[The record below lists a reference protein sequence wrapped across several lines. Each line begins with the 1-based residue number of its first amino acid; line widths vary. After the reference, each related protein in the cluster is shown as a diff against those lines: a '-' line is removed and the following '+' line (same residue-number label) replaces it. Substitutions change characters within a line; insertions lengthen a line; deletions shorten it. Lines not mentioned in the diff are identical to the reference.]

1 MKIVSIFID
10 NTSEDL
16 KKKKKRCYRGGELIA
31 LVAESKSPPS
41 DCFASCISTSWKVS
55 PPAERTEEEAA
66 RRSRGYIV
74 MARHPSVI
82 RDVLELLKS
91 FRLDLSGSF
100 GLLAEQTTNL
110 NESILDVF
118 DNYELFDSYDLLP
131 AQEHKGTWVNNFNM
145 YFKLRANI
153 NFLK

>member
-1 MKIVSIFID
+1 MLQWRRANSAGCGKQ
-10 NTSEDL
+10 
-16 KKKKKRCYRGGELIA
+16 
-31 LVAESKSPPS
+31 VAFLSLLCKLHFDFLE
-41 DCFASCISTSWKVS
+41 S

-131 AQEHKGTWVNNFNM
+131 AQEHKGTWVS
-145 YFKLRANI
+145 KLQQKLNQGLTEI
-153 NFLK
+153 F